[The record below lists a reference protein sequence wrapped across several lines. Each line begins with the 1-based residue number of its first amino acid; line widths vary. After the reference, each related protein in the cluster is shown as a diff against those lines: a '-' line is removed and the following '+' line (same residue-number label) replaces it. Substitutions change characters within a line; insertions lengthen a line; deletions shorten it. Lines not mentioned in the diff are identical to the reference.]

1 MTIYIIIAISF
12 ALMFLFRYIKEIVYT
27 VREVA
32 KVHEV
37 GTRLALLYSL
47 GVMLFILSL
56 VAMPAYA
63 ITVLFSNRQSLI
75 KQWSRVILTKYYDV
89 QLKI

>member
-1 MTIYIIIAISF
+1 
-12 ALMFLFRYIKEIVYT
+12 MFLFRYIKEIVYT

-37 GTRLALLYSL
+37 DTKETLLRSI
-47 GVMLFILSL
+47 GIMLFILSL
-56 VAMPAYA
+56 IAMPAYA